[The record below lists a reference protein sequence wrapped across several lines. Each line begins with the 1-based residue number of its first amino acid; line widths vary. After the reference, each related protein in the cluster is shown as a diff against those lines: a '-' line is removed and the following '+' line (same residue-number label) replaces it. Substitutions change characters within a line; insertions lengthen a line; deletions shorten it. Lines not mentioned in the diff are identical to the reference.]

1 MARATSS
8 SPAFHELDRAVV
20 CGLIHERGEAARSAT
35 YDAAWECDIETWRQV
50 QKALDDARDGIR
62 PASAID
68 EAPRWLARLVR
79 DRLADLAERRVWDN
93 AFETIRA
100 LERLRLIDLQADDTY
115 VLAVVSTNGDRFAPL
130 RADYLRADPELREN
144 VVWRMFEV
152 EGGGEI
158 SLANVD
164 KYSHEKNGWKQAFLD
179 LTADSTLPRPRVLT
193 AALDALNR
201 DFSAYRAGWYARLYD
216 ALSPTA
222 EEQAGHQER
231 FRRLL
236 RSEVAATVKLAV
248 ARLQAVSKAGLLD
261 DAATVPALPPALLV
275 PVKGTAV
282 AAVRLLAD
290 IADRTPALAGQVTEA
305 AATALGHPHAD
316 VQQAAAKL
324 LSQLGADHLVS
335 AAAEDLEPS
344 VRADLGQSLKPSDEE
359 VSPVAP
365 PAVPPR
371 ALVPAGPDDVLDRF
385 AALLED
391 AGDPVELELVLSGLA
406 ASKEPA
412 VLRPLLKRARNVL
425 SRGPRDAVFQGWLR
439 GHLAGLVLRSAGEE
453 EPPTLPTPNQSI
465 GFLVRRLDEVAA
477 VLAGK
482 APPRRL
488 LATPNGPAGWVRP
501 TEFAERLATTPTA
514 AGRYDLIGAL
524 LRLHPDGRPAALE
537 ATTGLTGRLPEDVLA
552 AVRYALGGPPPSKG
566 LERASD
572 IAMWVAASR
581 SRAPLA
587 DDTWLLD
594 QGIRGAGRSGAL
606 TPRLDLVPEA
616 TGWTDDLGVMHPLI
630 SWYWSVHVEDAAPG
644 LPDDEP
650 TATTGRGQRPDFE
663 AGWEDIEDFVGWQAL
678 IWPHDAERFLIDAVH
693 PVLETATTHEVRH
706 DAVRVLDALYRHPGR
721 LGPLSWITLA
731 AGLTAAR
738 ADERARAVDA
748 VLHFADAGRLTAA
761 QLARGLA
768 DMAGLGTPTR
778 WAGSL
783 KDVAGAGPAGRRLV
797 IAALGAALPEFDP
810 ARRGLHALLQL
821 LREELLREQAAT
833 PALLRPWLA
842 QFSGSSRTAA
852 VARALAATKD

>member
-1 MARATSS
+1 MSGTAS
-8 SPAFHELDRAVV
+8 SPAFSELDPAVV
-20 CGLIHERGEAARSAT
+20 CGLVHERGEAARGAA
-35 YDAAWECDIETWRQV
+35 YDAAWERDGATWRVV
-50 QKALDDARDGIR
+50 QEALDAAREGIR
-62 PASAID
+62 PASPA
-68 EAPRWLARLVR
+68 EEPPRWLARLVR
-79 DRLADLAERRVWDN
+79 DRLAAIAQGRSWDN

-100 LERLRLIDLQADDTY
+100 LERLGLVDLEVDDTY
-115 VLAVVSTNGDRFAPL
+115 VLAVVSTNGDRFQPL

-179 LTADSTLPRPRVLT
+179 LTADGTLPRVRVLT

-222 EEQAGHQER
+222 EEQAGHQDR

-248 ARLQAVSKAGLLD
+248 TRLHAVARAGLLD

-305 AATALGHPHAD
+305 VTTALGHPHAD
-316 VQQAAAKL
+316 VQQAAVGL
-324 LSQLGADHLVS
+324 LTRLGAGHLVRDVL
-335 AAAEDLEPS
+335 EDLEPS
-344 VRADLGQSLKPSDEE
+344 VRAGLGRSLPSPDEDA
-359 VSPVAP
+359 AP
-365 PAVPPR
+365 IVVPAGSPR

-391 AGDPVELELVLSGLA
+391 AGDAVELELVLAGLA
-406 ASKEPA
+406 ASEDRA
-412 VLRPLLKRARNVL
+412 VLRPLLKRASTVL
-425 SRGPRDAVFQGWLR
+425 DRGPRDTVFGGWLR
-439 GHLAGLVLRSAGEE
+439 GHLARLVLLSAGET
-453 EPPTLPTPNQSI
+453 PPALPGRNRST

-477 VLAGK
+477 VLTGG
-482 APPRRL
+482 APRLRL
-488 LATPNGPAGWVRP
+488 LSTPDQAAGWLEPAALVG
-501 TEFAERLATTPTA
+501 RLAEGVQSS
-514 AGRYDLIGAL
+514 GRHDVIAAL
-524 LRLHPDGRPAALE
+524 LRLHPDGRSVALLDS
-537 ATTGLTGRLPEDVLA
+537 ARLGGQLPDTVLA
-552 AVRYALGGPPPSKG
+552 PIRYALGGPPPTDP
-566 LERASD
+566 LAPDAD
-572 IAMWVAASR
+572 IAWWIAASR
-581 SRAPLA
+581 ARTPLA
-587 DDTWLLD
+587 DDDWMLG
-594 QGIRGAGRSGAL
+594 QGIDGAGRSRAVSASL
-606 TPRLDLVPEA
+606 TLLPEESTWRDA
-616 TGWTDDLGVMHPLI
+616 RGVHPLT
-630 SWYWSVHVEDAAPG
+630 SWYWAVEVADPAP
-644 LPDDEP
+644 DEREDQP
-650 TATTGRGQRPDFE
+650 TATVGHRKRPDIDE
-663 AGWEDIEDFVGWQAL
+663 WSDVEDFIGWQAL

-693 PVLETATTHEVRH
+693 PVLESATGHEVRH

-721 LGPLSWITLA
+721 LGPLSWTTLA

-748 VLHFADAGRLTAA
+748 VLHLAGAGRLTAA
-761 QLARGLA
+761 QLARGIADLA
-768 DMAGLGTPTR
+768 GPGTPTR

-797 IAALGAALPEFDP
+797 IDALGAALTEFDP
-810 ARRGLHALLQL
+810 ARRGLHALLEL
-821 LREELLREQAAT
+821 LREELLREGA
-833 PALLRPWLA
+833 PAPAVLHPWLA
-842 QFSGSSRTAA
+842 RFSGSSRTAA
-852 VARALAATKD
+852 VARTLLRTGRS

>member
-1 MARATSS
+1 MARTTSS
-8 SPAFHELDRAVV
+8 LAFHELDPAVV
-20 CGLIHERGEAARSAT
+20 CGLIQERGDAARGAT
-35 YDAAWECDIETWRQV
+35 YDAAWERDIETWRQV
-50 QKALDDARDGIR
+50 QKALDDAREGVR
-62 PASAID
+62 PARTVD
-68 EAPRWLARLVR
+68 EPPRWLARLLR
-79 DRLADLAERRVWDN
+79 DRLNDLAERRVWDN

-100 LERLRLIDLQADDTY
+100 LERLRLIDLPVDDTY

-179 LTADSTLPRPRVLT
+179 LTADGTLPRPRVLT

-216 ALSPTA
+216 ALSPTT
-222 EEQAGHQER
+222 EEQAGHQDQ

-248 ARLQAVSKAGLLD
+248 TRLHAVSKAGLLD
-261 DAATVPALPPALLV
+261 DAATVPSLPPALLV

-282 AAVRLLAD
+282 AAIRLLAD

-316 VQQAAAKL
+316 VQKAAAKL

-344 VRADLGQSLKPSDEE
+344 VRADLGQPLEPSDEE
-359 VSPVAP
+359 SAPVAP

-371 ALVPAGPDDVLDRF
+371 ALVPAGPEDVLDRF

-391 AGDPVELELVLSGLA
+391 AGDPVELELVLTGLA
-406 ASKEPA
+406 ASKDPA

-425 SRGPRDAVFQGWLR
+425 SRGPRDTVFQGWLR

-453 EPPTLPTPNQSI
+453 EPPTLPIPNHSI
-465 GFLVRRLDEVAA
+465 GFLVRRLDDVAP
-477 VLAGK
+477 VLTGD

-488 LATPNGPAGWVRP
+488 LATPDDPAGWVRP
-501 TEFAERLATTPTA
+501 AELVERFATSTATP
-514 AGRYDLIGAL
+514 GRYDLIAAL
-524 LRLHPDGRPAALE
+524 LRLHPDGRSAALE
-537 ATTGLTGRLPEDVLA
+537 MTPALAGQLPEEMLS
-552 AVRYALGGPPPSKG
+552 AVRYALGGPPPAEG
-566 LERASD
+566 LGRASD
-572 IAMWVAASR
+572 TATWVAASR
-581 SRAPLA
+581 ARAPLA
-587 DDTWLLD
+587 DDIWL
-594 QGIRGAGRSGAL
+594 QGQGVHGAGRSRVLA
-606 TPRLDLVPEA
+606 PAVELVPEA
-616 TGWTDDLGVMHPLI
+616 TGWTDDRGVMHPLF
-630 SWYWSVHVEDAAPG
+630 SWHWSVTVEDPAPG

-650 TATTGRGQRPDFE
+650 TTTTGHGRRPDFE
-663 AGWEDIEDFVGWQAL
+663 AGWEDIEDFVSWQAL

-693 PVLETATTHEVRH
+693 PVLETATSHEARH
-706 DAVRVLDALYRHPGR
+706 DAVRVLDALLTHPGR
-721 LGPLSWITLA
+721 LGALTSVTLA

-748 VLHFADAGRLTAA
+748 VLHFAGTGRLTTA
-761 QLARGLA
+761 QLERGLA
-768 DMAGLGTPTR
+768 DLAGLGTPTR

-783 KDVAGAGPAGRRLV
+783 KDVAAAGPAARRLV
-797 IAALGAALPEFDP
+797 IDALVSALPEFDP
-810 ARRGLHALLQL
+810 ARRGVHSLLEL
-821 LREELLREQAAT
+821 LREELLRAQTPT
-833 PALLRPWLA
+833 PAALRPWLSR
-842 QFSGSSRTAA
+842 FSGSSRTATA
-852 VARALAATKD
+852 ARALLRDP